1 MPRRSIP
8 ASAVLCLALA
18 AGCGSAAPAAQ
29 PAPTATSSNP
39 QRIQALVADC
49 MKQRGFRYVAWVPPQ
64 KHFADL
70 DKAATGDYEAM
81 RKQRAKTG
89 FNVFALLADR
99 SLMEDRVLWKGSD
112 NPNSGIKD
120 QLSKSQRTAYDKAE
134 VTCKSS
140 AVKQVTGKVVKDD
153 ADRAEQETKM
163 IKQATERELNG
174 DPKLV
179 ELAAAMGDCIKGKG
193 YQVDSLR
200 PTDID
205 SRGADAFEAIKQS
218 IAKKQGLADP
228 DRPGSYYEP
237 KLSQADARRYLDQ
250 EIKAALDD
258 LECGRD
264 FYAAY
269 SPRAVQ
275 IVSKV
280 ELEFGGSGD

>member
-1 MPRRSIP
+1 MP
-8 ASAVLCLALA
+8 ASVVLCLALA

-49 MKQRGFRYVAWVPPQ
+49 MKQQGFRYVAWVPQQ
-64 KHFADL
+64 KNLSEL

-89 FNVFALLADR
+89 FDVFVMLADR

-112 NPNSGIKD
+112 NPNSAIKE
-120 QLSKSQRTAYDKAE
+120 QLSNSQRTAYDKAE

-179 ELAAAMGDCIKGKG
+179 ELAAAMGECVKGKG

-205 SRGADAFEAIKQS
+205 SRGPDAFEAIKQS
-218 IAKKQGLADP
+218 IAKKQGMADP

-237 KLSQADARRYLDQ
+237 KLSQADARRYLNQ

-269 SPRAVQ
+269 SPRAAQ
-275 IVSKV
+275 IASEV